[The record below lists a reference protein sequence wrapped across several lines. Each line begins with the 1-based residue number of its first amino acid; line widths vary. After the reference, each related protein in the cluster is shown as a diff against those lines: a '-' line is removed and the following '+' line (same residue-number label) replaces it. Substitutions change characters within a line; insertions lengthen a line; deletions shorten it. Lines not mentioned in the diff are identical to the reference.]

1 MHKTGFYVHDLFSI
15 MRNNAQMLENVQYDM
30 DGKRCGNVDF
40 HLIPQPALR

>member
-15 MRNNAQMLENVQYDM
+15 MRNNAQMPENM